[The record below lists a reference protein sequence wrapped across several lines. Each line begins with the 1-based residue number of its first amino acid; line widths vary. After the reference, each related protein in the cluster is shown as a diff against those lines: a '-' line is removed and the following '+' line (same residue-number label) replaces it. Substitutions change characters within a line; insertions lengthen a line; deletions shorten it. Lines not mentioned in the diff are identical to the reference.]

1 MTEAEKWLDKAIQ
14 IKPANAALKLQLAEV
29 FYRQDKFDRAAALLR
44 DAGQETRAGTLESFK
59 GLTPYEVQ
67 SNASSTAVKFL
78 VTDPLPLVQVKVNGK
93 ETIFLID
100 TGAAEVVVD
109 PEFAREVGAKDF
121 GPLGKGTFAGGQTAS
136 IRGGRIDVLAVG
148 DFEINN
154 VPVTFLSTRRFSPL
168 FGRKPVEGIL
178 GTVLFYHFLTTLD
191 YPRGELVLRRNTV
204 ENRKGLDQK
213 AIVIPFWMAGD
224 HFVVAWGKLEKLPV
238 LFFVD
243 TGLAGGGV
251 TCAESVLKEAGIK
264 MSDDQASEGLGG
276 GGKVKVVPFT
286 VKELSLGDA
295 TANDVSGLFLGA
307 FPLENAFGF
316 RIGGIISHGFLRSY
330 AVTFDFTGMRL
341 ALKHE

>member
-1 MTEAEKWLDKAIQ
+1 M
-14 IKPANAALKLQLAEV
+14 
-29 FYRQDKFDRAAALLR
+29 
-44 DAGQETRAGTLESFK
+44 
-59 GLTPYEVQ
+59 
-67 SNASSTAVKFL
+67 
-78 VTDPLPLVQVKVNGK
+78 
-93 ETIFLID
+93 
-100 TGAAEVVVD
+100 
-109 PEFAREVGAKDF
+109 
-121 GPLGKGTFAGGQTAS
+121 
-136 IRGGRIDVLAVG
+136 
-148 DFEINN
+148 
-154 VPVTFLSTRRFSPL
+154 
-168 FGRKPVEGIL
+168 
-178 GTVLFYHFLTTLD
+178 
-191 YPRGELVLRRNTV
+191 
-204 ENRKGLDQK
+204 
-213 AIVIPFWMAGD
+213 
-224 HFVVAWGKLEKLPV
+224 